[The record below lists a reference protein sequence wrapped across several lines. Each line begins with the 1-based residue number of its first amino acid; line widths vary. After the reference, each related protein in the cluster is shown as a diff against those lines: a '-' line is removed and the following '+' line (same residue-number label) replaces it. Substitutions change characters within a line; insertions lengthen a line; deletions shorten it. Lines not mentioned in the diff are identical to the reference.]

1 MFLQINDS
9 MSLQEVE
16 DRFNECF
23 PFLKIAFYSKG
34 HKKFQASDKKYLYEG
49 NWRVGD
55 IRKSHYSGALEIK
68 SWHSTAKVEK
78 ELEAVFGLHAQIFRW
93 DEKKGWVQTSQG
105 DDFTLQQQSQF
116 GI

>member
-9 MSLQEVE
+9 MSLEEVQ

-49 NWRVGD
+49 NCRIGD
-55 IRKSHYSGALEIK
+55 IRKNHYSGALEIK
-68 SWHSTAKVEK
+68 SWHSTAKVEM
-78 ELEAVFGLHAQIFRW
+78 ELSVLKKRKRKMKK
-93 DEKKGWVQTSQG
+93 KKGLPGKNTAFLLSPAA
-105 DDFTLQQQSQF
+105 FLCRRM
-116 GI
+116 